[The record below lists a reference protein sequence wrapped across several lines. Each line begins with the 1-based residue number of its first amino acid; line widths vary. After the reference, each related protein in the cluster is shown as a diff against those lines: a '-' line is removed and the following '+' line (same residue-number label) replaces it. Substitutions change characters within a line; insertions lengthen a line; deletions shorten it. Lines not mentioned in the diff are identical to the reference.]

1 MNTALLKSKMALR
14 GDSQTSL
21 AQKMGIAIVTLSL
34 KMTGQRNF
42 TQGEIDFI
50 RKEYNLT
57 PEEVCEIFFEAG
69 DGK

>member
-1 MNTALLKSKMALR
+1 MNTALLKSKLALH
-14 GDSQTSL
+14 GDSQSAL
-21 AQKMGIAIVTLSL
+21 ARKMGIAIVTLSL

-69 DGK
+69 GGE